1 MNTMIKSTYLLSAA
15 LLILAACS
23 QEEPTTGP
31 GHGNGGRIIFRTF
44 LPEVISRAEVVSGE
58 DILDFHVTAFN
69 PDAPEFKDADAA
81 TLPEFIE
88 DVLVEQDENSG
99 FYKSESCQWPEKEQ
113 ENNVLTFF
121 AYYPALDEGTVLENA
136 SLENASKVSKNVPDF
151 DYKIKNF
158 RIATDIAN
166 QVDFITAYATGSMDD
181 NIFSGVKLEFQH
193 KLSRIEVKAK
203 SENKS
208 CKLEIAGIRIGGIHT
223 QGTYNFKAEDRAG
236 DWTLRDENDNK
247 GNVEYVYRPGD
258 KIVALNN
265 TTEAVSI
272 MGGSDGI
279 NYAMLL
285 PSSYTGW
292 NFGTDNTNS
301 NKGMYISV
309 LLRVLDKTPSGNDKQ
324 QYPYYDNSQGLNAMN
339 IPKVYLAVDNKGI
352 VTANPGQLY
361 KDANGNYFTDL
372 EMKTAYIAPQGS
384 TVKEFGWAALPVT
397 GDWVSGYAYTYTL
410 DYTSGVGLHDPSVG
424 GSVAPKAGDPVIS
437 DRVGVSVSV
446 NDWQGLNG
454 TTTRPVVVPGS

>member
-1 MNTMIKSTYLLSAA
+1 MKIKIKTTYLILGASLMLSS
-15 LLILAACS
+15 CS
-23 QEEPTTGP
+23 EEEMPCNRPMTA
-31 GHGNGGRIIFRTF
+31 NDRRITF
-44 LPEVISRAEVVSGE
+44 LSSLPEVTSRAK
-58 DILDFHVTAFN
+58 DIAGSDMTYFRITAFDPAAEDSIKN
-69 PDAPEFKDADAA
+69 GILFEYIKNDTIFKDD
-81 TLPEFIE
+81 EIGRYYSE
-88 DVLVEQDENSG
+88 DCL
-99 FYKSESCQWPEKEQ
+99 WPEVGLEDH
-113 ENNVLTFF
+113 VLHFF
-121 AYYPALDEGTVLENA
+121 AYYPHLADGTTIVNNTTA
-136 SLENASKVSKNVPDF
+136 VDGKATF
-151 DYKIKNF
+151 DYKIENF
-158 RIATDIAN
+158 RIASDITDHI
-166 QVDFITAYATGSMDD
+166 DFITAYAYGSMDD
-181 NIFSGVKLEFQH
+181 KLFEGVKLEFQH